1 MGVRVCC
8 VYAYVRVCMRVNCTV
23 GVYSFVCTN
32 PNRRVYGSFVI
43 VLPTRTFQLGPASP
57 LAFIVSPVT
66 LLAKRKSR
74 K

>member
-32 PNRRVYGSFVI
+32 PNRRVFMGRS
-43 VLPTRTFQLGPASP
+43 
-57 LAFIVSPVT
+57 
-66 LLAKRKSR
+66 
-74 K
+74 